1 MKCGNHQ
8 DLLVKVLTV
17 VKDRSAHTL
26 QVTLSVEEA
35 TMTQINLINSFIT
48 KLMQQKLIQTTATTL
63 TVKPS

>member
-17 VKDRSAHTL
+17 VIDRTAHTL

>member
-17 VKDRSAHTL
+17 VIDRSAHAL
-26 QVTLSVEEA
+26 QTTSSVEDP
-35 TMTQINLINSFIT
+35 TMTQINLINLFIT